1 MKIHAV
7 WTFLLFAAFT
17 ALESSSHDF
26 ASEIQILPSGCI
38 YKITEGN
45 SYQFP
50 ETYSNSGTYIHNP
63 YSGIIWHYSVASGL
77 TGKNTSIGNS
87 ADQVFAGTWYGG
99 SKMFTGTGGFGTPV
113 WETPQPSVGANEYW
127 RNWASRSVSSASS
140 DLFYSLSAW
149 EVWDDMG
156 TPGATGDDTLISK
169 NFQVSRYSHSSSVPI
184 WTWDGTGY
192 FLQASVD
199 EPGKTAIS
207 GDGSVLA
214 VTGLIDGHLAVMF
227 FSDTSSAPVMIYENP
242 GIAYSARQVRLTSD
256 GSTCI
261 FSCGA
266 NLYRVEV
273 ATGNLAGTHSLGAST
288 DCFGVSGD
296 GSIVS
301 YGFTSAYIAQWN
313 GTNYGIIHSFPVSSY
328 YAGSAVVSQN
338 GNYAY
343 FGFYRND
350 YLTNR
355 IYCYDLTQSAII
367 MTYNYPIGSGTNQDI
382 ISWLDC
388 SDDGRWLAAGSWG
401 CQTGGG
407 PEIQVFDNTKPTSPV
422 FTIDTPGS
430 VFHVDIS
437 PDGQYISSTGKHV
450 HANTMG
456 SGIDLYFAEIDILNV
471 EEENNSAI
479 GNNGSE
485 NICAVRTAGGMVKLS
500 FSLPFESFVTLDIFD
515 AAGRSL
521 GSYINAELISGNH
534 EIQLRLDV
542 SDGVYFYELK
552 TGETFSRGK
561 FFLAK

>member
-1 MKIHAV
+1 MKMHVVLTVI
-7 WTFLLFAAFT
+7 LFT
-17 ALESSSHDF
+17 ALSTLWSSGYDHSTR
-26 ASEIQILPSGCI
+26 IQTFSFGNYHLLS
-38 YKITEGN
+38 EGN
-45 SYQFP
+45 IYPLP
-50 ETYSNSGTYIHNP
+50 ETYSNSGACIHNP
-63 YSGIIWHYSVASGL
+63 YSGVVWHYSVASGL
-77 TGKNTSIGNS
+77 TGKNTSIGNT
-87 ADQVFAGTWYGG
+87 AGQVFAGTWYGG
-99 SKMFTGTGGFGTPV
+99 SKMFDGVGGTGSV
-113 WETPQPSVGANEYW
+113 SWETPQPSVGANEYW
-127 RNWASRSVSSASS
+127 RSWASRSVSSGSS

-169 NFQVSRYSHSSSVPI
+169 NFSVSRYSHSSSVPI
-184 WTWDGTGY
+184 WTYDGTGY

-207 GDGSVLA
+207 DDGTVLA
-214 VTGLIDGHLAVMF
+214 VTGLIDDHLSLLF
-227 FSDTSSAPVMIYENP
+227 FSDTSATPIMIYENP

-266 NLYRVEV
+266 NLYRVDV
-273 ATGNLAGTHSLGAST
+273 ATGNLIGTHSLGAST

-296 GSIVS
+296 GSIIA
-301 YGFTSAYIAQWN
+301 YGFTSAFIAQWN
-313 GTNYGIIHSFPVSSY
+313 GTNYSVIHSFPVSSY

-338 GNYAY
+338 ANFVY

-355 IYCYDLTQSAII
+355 IYCYDLTQSTTI
-367 MTYNYPIGSGTNQDI
+367 MTYNYPVGGGSNQDI

-388 SDDGRWLAAGSWG
+388 SDDGRWLVAGSWG

-407 PEIQVFDNTKPTSPV
+407 PEVQVFDNTKPESPV

-430 VFHVDIS
+430 VFHVVMTS
-437 PDGQYISSTGKHV
+437 DGQYISSTGKHV

-456 SGIDLYFAEIDILNV
+456 SGIDLYFAQVDVLSV
-471 EEENNSAI
+471 EEDINDIGENYVFEKIYA
-479 GNNGSE
+479 
-485 NICAVRTAGGMVKLS
+485 ARTAGGLVKFS
-500 FSLPFESFVTLDIFD
+500 FSISEGSFVSLQIFD

-521 GSYINAELISGNH
+521 GSLINTELSAGNH
-534 EIQLRLDV
+534 EIESRLDV
-542 SDGVYFYELK
+542 SDGIYFYELK
-552 TGETFSRGK
+552 TGEAFSRGK